1 MSQIV
6 TRNEDNTVLLKPLI
20 ENSLETLK
28 KSPMEERE
36 VLKELQLLVA
46 IFKRVRIVF
55 LLI

>member
-6 TRNEDNTVLLKPLI
+6 TRNEDNTVVLKPI
-20 ENSLETLK
+20 IDTSLETLK